1 MIIDAMN
8 YRRRK
13 TFTVANEADTRAMTN
28 LRRIDLNL
36 LVVLDALLREW
47 HVTRAARNVG
57 LSQPAM
63 SSALARLRHL
73 FDDELLVRTAAGMQ
87 PTPRAEA
94 LIEPI
99 RQVLAQI
106 ERLLE
111 SDQAFDAKI
120 SSRRFVIRMSDFLG
134 NLLLPLLMDRI
145 GLTASHVF
153 LDVVHLSPLQTCD
166 ALDRNEIDVAV
177 SMGLEHATT
186 IHSQKLF
193 SDRMVCVMR
202 RSHPLAKGKL
212 SLQRFLEARHLKVSM
227 SPSDIRF
234 VDDVLAQ
241 ANGRRDIALNVPHWL
256 LVPQVVASTDCIAVM
271 PETFASAIKEEALV
285 QRPLPFASQPFDWCL
300 YWHRRH
306 QNDPANRWL
315 RERIV
320 EACRAY
326 RP

>member
-1 MIIDAMN
+1 MRN
-8 YRRRK
+8 P
-13 TFTVANEADTRAMTN
+13 ADESVMTN
-28 LRRIDLNL
+28 LRSIDLNL
-36 LVVLDALLREW
+36 LVVLDALLRER
-47 HVTRAARNVG
+47 HVTRAARQIG

-94 LIEPI
+94 LMEPL
-99 RQVLAQI
+99 RQLLGQV
-106 ERLLE
+106 ERLLQG
-111 SDQAFDAKI
+111 DHAFDAKT
-120 SSRRFVIRMSDFLG
+120 SSRRFVVRLSDFLG
-134 NLLLPLLMDRI
+134 TLLLPLLMDRI
-145 GLTASHVF
+145 GLAAPHVF

-166 ALDRNEIDVAV
+166 ALERNEIDVAV
-177 SMGLEHATT
+177 SMGLEHSAT
-186 IHSQKLF
+186 IHQQKLF
-193 SDRMVCVMR
+193 RDHMVCIMR
-202 RSHPLAKGKL
+202 RAHPLAKGKL
-212 SLQRFLEARHLKVSM
+212 TLERFLEARHLKVSM

-271 PETFASAIKEEALV
+271 PETFASAIKEQTLV

-306 QNDPANRWL
+306 QDDPANRWL
-315 RERIV
+315 RERII